1 MAQEAPEKRGLA
13 TLMRHIYRKPQNED
27 LFAGLDKLAGYS
39 HEAAKLFRQF
49 AFGDLAFPRALNDIE
64 SIETKA
70 DRVVHQIDQ
79 SLSSVFRPP
88 PETKAGINEIA
99 EMIDSIIDLIQAAA
113 RNIGSNDLTGETKG
127 FGEFAIL
134 LQKATVELQLA
145 IKCLRDHQ
153 AQQDEMRRAAREMI
167 RLEHECDDLLGAQI
181 REMTHREN
189 EAKVHGDALELAWVH
204 IVKERRK
211 GVFAPL
217 EDALDIAKDIAKALR
232 RYVLINP

>member
-13 TLMRHIYRKPQNED
+13 TLVRYIYRKPQNED
-27 LFAGLDKLAGYS
+27 LFAGLDKLADYS
-39 HEAAKLFRQF
+39 HEAAQLFRQF
-49 AFGDLAFPRALNDIE
+49 AFGDLAFPGALSEIE

-70 DRVVHQIDQ
+70 DRVLHQIDQ

-88 PETKAGINEIA
+88 PETKAGISEIA
-99 EMIDSIIDLIQAAA
+99 EMIDSIIDLVQTAV
-113 RNIGSNDLTGETKG
+113 RNIDSNGLMDETKG

-134 LQKATVELQLA
+134 LQKATVELQQA
-145 IKCLRDHQ
+145 IRCLRDHQ

-167 RLEHECDDLLGAQI
+167 RLEHECDDLLAAQI

-189 EAKVHGDALELAWVH
+189 EAKLREDAVELAWVH

-211 GVFAPL
+211 GVYAPL
-217 EDALDIAKDIAKALR
+217 EDALDVAKDIGKALR